1 VVTKNYETRK
11 VTKLIENKTTTIKM
25 SDGSEKVE
33 TTKSVAGR
41 QSEQVASQQIDRVL
55 LKEEIITAD
64 NSEEQS
70 SEKLTPTSDIQINW
84 RGSEYLFDYAK
95 GVINAEAAYQQG
107 WTGKDVTVAILD
119 SGIDTDHVEFS
130 GKIINSFNPISGTSE
145 VEDTAGHGS
154 HVAGIIAARR
164 DGIGMHGI
172 AFDANIL
179 PVKVMNQQLM
189 ADFNAIKT
197 GLNYA
202 ADHGAK
208 VANLSLGRVSS
219 YNVSTKNTY
228 ILDRR
233 FGKSYQDVVDKG
245 LSIIMS
251 AGNNGYNCKEGI
263 ATKGANIGHRE
274 VLCNFPAALP
284 HVKGYPE
291 SETSFSKRPL
301 LRDFE

>member
-130 GKIINSFNPISGTSE
+130 GKIINSFNP
-145 VEDTAGHGS
+145 
-154 HVAGIIAARR
+154 
-164 DGIGMHGI
+164 
-172 AFDANIL
+172 
-179 PVKVMNQQLM
+179 
-189 ADFNAIKT
+189 
-197 GLNYA
+197 
-202 ADHGAK
+202 
-208 VANLSLGRVSS
+208 
-219 YNVSTKNTY
+219 
-228 ILDRR
+228 
-233 FGKSYQDVVDKG
+233 
-245 LSIIMS
+245 
-251 AGNNGYNCKEGI
+251 C
-263 ATKGANIGHRE
+263 
-274 VLCNFPAALP
+274 
-284 HVKGYPE
+284 
-291 SETSFSKRPL
+291 
-301 LRDFE
+301 